1 MMMATEFFNTLTIMH
16 PCLAPQIFHMHCFQ
30 FLLGITVALREIKNN
45 GYEKFGGGGGVSK
58 LNSVLYGNAEQLF
71 LV

>member
-1 MMMATEFFNTLTIMH
+1 MH
-16 PCLAPQIFHMHCFQ
+16 PCLAPQIFHTHCFQ

-45 GYEKFGGGGGVSK
+45 GCEKFWGVSK